1 MRRMVL
7 REVADKT
14 VEVSEYM
21 TGVEICKEWEEEV
34 EEEQESKRSE
44 NEERRLWRIL
54 EECDREQAKEEERN
68 TKKEKSPAS

>member
-1 MRRMVL
+1 M
-7 REVADKT
+7 
-14 VEVSEYM
+14 
-21 TGVEICKEWEEEV
+21 